1 MRILIGLS
9 IIQTLLLGL
18 IGLRVLAVN
27 STVDTVA
34 DTSLDVLAAT
44 SRASRAPA
52 AGYAQSAGIAAY
64 DDADIDAIRQVIRE
78 ELAALPA
85 ATHAA
90 QPRHDNANTPPA
102 APVVDAQFTAQLQQ
116 DVERFIARGGADG
129 AAMADLQIK
138 IARLPKEERAK
149 MLSRLTKAMNAGEID
164 STF

>member
-18 IGLRVLAVN
+18 IGLRVLAVDA
-27 STVDTVA
+27 TVDTVA

-44 SRASRAPA
+44 SRTAKAPA
-52 AGYAQSAGIAAY
+52 AYVQGAQVAAY

-78 ELAALPA
+78 ELATLPA
-85 ATHAA
+85 ITHAA

-116 DVERFIARGGADG
+116 DVERFIARGGADD

>member
-18 IGLRVLAVN
+18 IGLRVLAVDA
-27 STVDTVA
+27 TVDTVA

-52 AGYAQSAGIAAY
+52 AGYAQSARVAAY

-85 ATHAA
+85 VTHPT
-90 QPRHDNANTPPA
+90 QPRHDNDNTPA

-116 DVERFIARGGADG
+116 DVERFIARGGADD

-149 MLSRLTKAMNAGEID
+149 ILSRLTKAMNAGEID
-164 STF
+164 GTF

>member
-18 IGLRVLAVN
+18 IGLRVLAVDA
-27 STVDTVA
+27 TVDTVA

-44 SRASRAPA
+44 SRTAKAPA
-52 AGYAQSAGIAAY
+52 AYAQGARVVAY

-78 ELAALPA
+78 ELAAFPTI
-85 ATHAA
+85 THAA
-90 QPRHDNANTPPA
+90 QPRHDKVETPV
-102 APVVDAQFTAQLQQ
+102 APVVDAQFTAQLQR
-116 DVERFIARGGADG
+116 DVERFIARGGADD
-129 AAMADLQIK
+129 AAMADIQIK
-138 IARLPKEERAK
+138 IARLPKEERAR